1 MKKSKISFKAPNP
14 KNASGGSVLDPSLMM
29 DATSLVEITSMGN
42 IHYSREIIE
51 STDAESDLDR
61 LRGLQRDK
69 DKFLKEGKRMLIKL
83 CSSQDAL
90 GVHDDLFTVK
100 FSIKIGIILSEI
112 EAAFPKKHK
121 FTQWVKTNFG
131 GQHFRYFQIAR
142 QLANMGEDALKYGAL
157 GKNRLLEF
165 ERIRKQLNEN
175 SETYESLDDLIRKHP
190 FLDITQDKDGE
201 LFKGHVDSII
211 TYYRCKKGGINEI
224 TFDQASLMASYEKK
238 AVEVRKIDA
247 LKKQLDQ
254 AQDKGTFL
262 RDYIMNKMAS
272 PSPREGITVS
282 GESLNKILADLVT
295 FCETKDG
302 ENPDWIREQRETLA
316 QDIFTKAH
324 LHMERIRVGLGIAAP
339 NSRRRGKT

>member
-1 MKKSKISFKAPNP
+1 MKKTKLSK
-14 KNASGGSVLDPSLMM
+14 ASTNQTPSQGSALDESLVM
-29 DATSLVEITSMGN
+29 DGTSLVEISQMGN

-51 STDAESDLDR
+51 NTDAESDLDK
-61 LRGLQRDK
+61 LRGLQGNK

-90 GVHDDLFTVK
+90 GVHDGLFTVK

-112 EAAFPKKHK
+112 ETTFQRKHK
-121 FTQWVKTNFG
+121 FTKWLKTNFG

-157 GKNRLLEF
+157 DKNRLLDF
-165 ERIRKQLNEN
+165 ERIRRQLNEN
-175 SETYESLDDLIRKHP
+175 SGTYESLDDLIKKHP
-190 FLDITQDKDGE
+190 FLDTAQDKGGE

-211 TYYRCKKGGINEI
+211 TYYRCKKAGIKT

-238 AVEVRKIDA
+238 AVEVRKIEA

-254 AQDKGTFL
+254 AQDKRTFL
-262 RDYIMNKMAS
+262 QDYIMNKMAS
-272 PSPREGITVS
+272 PSPKEGITIS
-282 GESLNKILADLVT
+282 GESLNKILADFVT

-302 ENPDWIREQRETLA
+302 ENPEWIREQRETLA

-324 LHMERIRVGLGIAAP
+324 LYMERIRAGLGIAAP
-339 NSRRRGKT
+339 NSRGRGKT